1 MLEKLQLLKIEVEQ
15 EIERVKEQLKVSK
28 TDIKKLENGKKVAVE
43 IGVDVNQIDERISCT
58 NHLII
63 NLNNRVSVL
72 KKVKYRLE
80 IAEKMLYEIR

>member
-15 EIERVKEQLKVSK
+15 EIESVKEQLKVSK
-28 TDIKKLENGKKVAVE
+28 TDIKKLENGKKVAVD
-43 IGVDVNQIDERISCT
+43 IGVDVIQIDERISST

-80 IAEKMLYEIR
+80 IAEKMLHEIE

>member
-1 MLEKLQLLKIEVEQ
+1 MIENLELLKIEVEQ

-28 TDIKKLENGKKVAVE
+28 TDIKKLENGRKIASD
-43 IGVDVNQIDERISCT
+43 IGVDVNQIDERINST
-58 NHLII
+58 NILII

-80 IAEKMLYEIR
+80 IAEKMLHEIE

>member
-1 MLEKLQLLKIEVEQ
+1 MLENLELLKIEVEQ
-15 EIERVKEQLKVSK
+15 EIESVKEQLKVSK

-43 IGVDVNQIDERISCT
+43 IGVDVNQIDERINST
-58 NHLII
+58 NNLII

-80 IAEKMLYEIR
+80 IAEKMLHEIE

>member
-43 IGVDVNQIDERISCT
+43 IGVDVNQIDERINST
-58 NHLII
+58 NILII
-63 NLNNRVSVL
+63 NLNYRVSVL

>member
-1 MLEKLQLLKIEVEQ
+1 MLEKLKLLKIEVEQ

-28 TDIKKLENGKKVAVE
+28 TDVKKLENGRKVAVD

-80 IAEKMLYEIR
+80 IAEKMLHEIE

>member
-15 EIERVKEQLKVSK
+15 EIESVKEQLKVSK

-80 IAEKMLYEIR
+80 IAEKMLNKIE

>member
-1 MLEKLQLLKIEVEQ
+1 MLEKLELLKIEVEQ
-15 EIERVKEQLKVSK
+15 EIESVKEQLKVSK

-43 IGVDVNQIDERISCT
+43 IGVDVNQIDERISFT
-58 NHLII
+58 NHFII

-80 IAEKMLYEIR
+80 IAEKMLHEIE

>member
-1 MLEKLQLLKIEVEQ
+1 MLEKLKLLKIEVEQ

-28 TDIKKLENGKKVAVE
+28 TDIKKLENGKKVAVD
-43 IGVDVNQIDERISCT
+43 IGVDVNQIDERINST
-58 NHLII
+58 NILII
-63 NLNNRVSVL
+63 NLNYRVSVL

>member
-28 TDIKKLENGKKVAVE
+28 TDIKKLENGKKVAVD
-43 IGVDVNQIDERISCT
+43 IGVDVNQIDERISST
-58 NHLII
+58 IHLNI
-63 NLNNRVSVL
+63 NLNNRVSIL

-80 IAEKMLYEIR
+80 IAEKMLHEIE

>member
-15 EIERVKEQLKVSK
+15 EIESVKEQLKVSK
-28 TDIKKLENGKKVAVE
+28 TDIKKLENGKKVAVD

-80 IAEKMLYEIR
+80 IAEKMLHEIE

>member
-1 MLEKLQLLKIEVEQ
+1 MLEQLKLLKIEVEQ
-15 EIERVKEQLKVSK
+15 EIETIKEQLKFSK
-28 TDIKKLENGKKVAVE
+28 ADVKKLENGKKVVVD
-43 IGVDVNQIDERISCT
+43 IGVDVNQIDKRISST

-80 IAEKMLYEIR
+80 IAEKMLHEIE

>member
-1 MLEKLQLLKIEVEQ
+1 MLEKLKLLKIEVEQ

-28 TDIKKLENGKKVAVE
+28 TDIKKLENGKKVAVD
-43 IGVDVNQIDERISCT
+43 IGVDVKQIDERINST
-58 NHLII
+58 NILII
-63 NLNNRVSVL
+63 NLNYRVSVL

>member
-28 TDIKKLENGKKVAVE
+28 ADIKKLENGKKLAVD
-43 IGVDVNQIDERISCT
+43 IGVDVNQIDERISST

-80 IAEKMLYEIR
+80 KSEKMLHEIE

>member
-28 TDIKKLENGKKVAVE
+28 TDIKKLENGKKVAVD
-43 IGVDVNQIDERISCT
+43 IGVDVNQIDERINST
-58 NHLII
+58 NILII
-63 NLNNRVSVL
+63 NLNYRLSVL

>member
-28 TDIKKLENGKKVAVE
+28 TDIKKLENGKKVAVD
-43 IGVDVNQIDERISCT
+43 IGVDVNQIDERINST
-58 NHLII
+58 NILII
-63 NLNNRVSVL
+63 NLNYRVSVL

>member
-28 TDIKKLENGKKVAVE
+28 TDIKKLENGKKVAVD
-43 IGVDVNQIDERISCT
+43 IGVDVNQIDERINST
-58 NHLII
+58 NILIL
-63 NLNNRVSVL
+63 NLNYRVSVL

-80 IAEKMLYEIR
+80 IAEKMLYDIR

>member
-15 EIERVKEQLKVSK
+15 EIESVKEQLKVSK
-28 TDIKKLENGKKVAVE
+28 TDIKKLENGRKVAVE
-43 IGVDVNQIDERISCT
+43 IGVDVNQIDERISST

-63 NLNNRVSVL
+63 KLSKRVSIL

-80 IAEKMLYEIR
+80 IAEKMLHEIE

>member
-1 MLEKLQLLKIEVEQ
+1 MLEKLKLLKIEVEQ
-15 EIERVKEQLKVSK
+15 EIETIKDQLKVSK
-28 TDIKKLENGKKVAVE
+28 ADVKKLENGKKVVVD
-43 IGVDVNQIDERISCT
+43 IGVDVNQIDKRISST

-80 IAEKMLYEIR
+80 IAEKMLHEIE

>member
-28 TDIKKLENGKKVAVE
+28 TDIKKLENGKKVAVD
-43 IGVDVNQIDERISCT
+43 IGVDVNQIDERINTT
-58 NHLII
+58 NILII
-63 NLNNRVSVL
+63 NLNYRVSVL

>member
-1 MLEKLQLLKIEVEQ
+1 MLEKLELLKIEVGQ

-28 TDIKKLENGKKVAVE
+28 TDIKKLENGRKIASD
-43 IGVDVNQIDERISCT
+43 IGVDVNQIDKRISST

-63 NLNNRVSVL
+63 NLNNRLSVL

-80 IAEKMLYEIR
+80 IAEKMLHEIE

>member
-1 MLEKLQLLKIEVEQ
+1 MLEKLQLLKIEAEQ
-15 EIERVKEQLKVSK
+15 EIESVKEQLKVSK

-43 IGVDVNQIDERISCT
+43 IGVDVNQIDERITCT
-58 NHLII
+58 NNLII

-80 IAEKMLYEIR
+80 IAEKMLHEIE

>member
-15 EIERVKEQLKVSK
+15 EIESVKEQLKVSK
-28 TDIKKLENGKKVAVE
+28 TDIKKLENGRKVAVE

-80 IAEKMLYEIR
+80 IAEKMLHEIE